1 MDKQKF
7 EKYAQ
12 IFLEQN
18 SKLNLISKNDEKFLW
33 EKHIIDS
40 LSFENFVAEYKL
52 DISGKTLL
60 DIGSGGGFPAVPI
73 AINYPNTDIT
83 ALDSIRKKINAIE
96 EIKSELNLSN
106 LHTICERAENIKN
119 KKYDFITSRAVASLK
134 VLIPYAMPLLKNNG
148 YFVVYKS
155 LRAKE
160 EISDAQN
167 VIKKYNAKIL
177 NIIEYDLPLTENYTR
192 NLVVIVHD
200 KK

>member
-33 EKHIIDS
+33 EKHIFDS
-40 LSFENFVAEYKL
+40 LSFENFLEKYSI
-52 DISGKTLL
+52 DTSNKTLL
-60 DIGSGGGFPAVPI
+60 DIGSGGGFPAIPI
-73 AINYPNTDIT
+73 SINYPNLNVT

-96 EIKSELNLSN
+96 EIKSHLNLPN
-106 LHTICERAENIKN
+106 LHTICNRAENIKN
-119 KKYDFITSRAVASLK
+119 IKYDFITSRAVAALK
-134 VLIPYAMPLLKNNG
+134 ILIPYAMPLLKQDG

-155 LRAKE
+155 LKVKE
-160 EISDAQN
+160 EIDEART
-167 VIKKYNAKIL
+167 VIEKFNAKIL
-177 NIIEYDLPLTENYTR
+177 NIIEYNIPTTENYTR
-192 NLVVIVHD
+192 NLVVITHN

>member
-1 MDKQKF
+1 
-7 EKYAQ
+7 
-12 IFLEQN
+12 
-18 SKLNLISKNDEKFLW
+18 
-33 EKHIIDS
+33 
-40 LSFENFVAEYKL
+40 
-52 DISGKTLL
+52 
-60 DIGSGGGFPAVPI
+60 
-73 AINYPNTDIT
+73 
-83 ALDSIRKKINAIE
+83 
-96 EIKSELNLSN
+96 

-155 LRAKE
+155 LKAKE